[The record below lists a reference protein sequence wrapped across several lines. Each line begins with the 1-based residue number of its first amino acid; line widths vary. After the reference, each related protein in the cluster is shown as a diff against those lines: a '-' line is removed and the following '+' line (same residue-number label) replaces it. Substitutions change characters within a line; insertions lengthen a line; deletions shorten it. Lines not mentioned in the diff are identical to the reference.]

1 VSKKISAK
9 NKHNFSLNS
18 TVLEKDQNKRLRVI
32 SILAN
37 LSHLIWENFAKPQK
51 EVGNEYESVQE
62 SCDSILFL

>member
-9 NKHNFSLNS
+9 KTQLFSQLNS
-18 TVLEKDQNKRLRVI
+18 FEKDQNKRLRVI
-32 SILAN
+32 SMLAN

-62 SCDSILFL
+62 SCDSMLFL